1 MTPIQQMFLGTGGA
15 EDFGPMDPHPGSW
28 NYDINTLGFM
38 GKAPYYRWR
47 NICTDY
53 ICGYFLKPDGMAF
66 YSFNEDGI
74 LRRHN
79 MSTAYDI
86 GTAYYS
92 QKVSLNLSS
101 ATNGRG
107 VVFKPDG
114 TQFFYLDN
122 NIIKSYTLSTAW
134 DLYTASYN
142 SSNTINVSSNLT
154 NSNNSV
160 SLNWK
165 PDGTKV
171 YVAEDNSGPP
181 DYGTANYIH
190 QWTLSSAWNLTTA
203 SYANKSPIFENS
215 AATNSANFADY
226 VKGFSFKPD
235 GTVIYVTHNTNMRI
249 GIWPLS
255 TAWDVTTRGSRTGY
269 PVYFQDIDT
278 FDAKGLNIQWKS
290 DGTKFYLTGGRSCNC
305 IVQYEPSSAW
315 NAGNNGYDDLP
326 GDDSSYTDFHNN
338 RPAQGYKLG
347 STYTGHYWHNNGTYL
362 FTFGQNQVY
371 RWTCSTPY
379 DFKTAG
385 SVIEYEGWGDTPSFQ
400 GGLEDFKMNLAGT
413 RFLLANRQN
422 GYVREFNLTTPF
434 DIRDSNH
441 IDTDDYTF
449 SGSGIAFISHNGEH
463 FYYKRGATL
472 LQQYDLSSAF
482 DVSTASFIRSVT
494 LPVIFYNLIKMSPDG
509 TKLYGFAGPT
519 SDGNEIIIYE
529 FTLSTPFDVSTIS
542 SSYKQRNYSDL
553 SSYGPQ
559 VHQSLGANIT
569 NVGFNF
575 APYYRT
581 FLINFRSCSFVSSGL
596 IHHLD
601 AGNSGSY
608 SGSGTTWTDL
618 SSSSNNGTLTNGP
631 TYSSSGGGSIVLDGS
646 NDSVRTNSEMFNPNA
661 NFTFSAW
668 VNADTTT
675 GTHTLISDRNGTGNF
690 QLRIGASG
698 GGNWQILDAWVVL
711 VGTFSNSGP
720 VATDYWYNITVTRSS
735 NTYSLYINGRFNSSF
750 TSSNSYD
757 RGPKD
762 IGTNYNTSEL
772 WDGKISQVMSYSRA
786 LSATEILQNFNH
798 FKYRYGN

>member
-1 MTPIQQMFLGTGGA
+1 MTPIQQMFLGAGGA
-15 EDFGPMDPHPGSW
+15 EDYGPMDPHPGSW

-47 NICTDY
+47 NICTDN

-142 SSNTINVSSNLT
+142 SSNTINVSSNLV

-171 YVAEDNSGPP
+171 YVAESDSGSPN
-181 DYGTANYIH
+181 YGPGDDYIH

-203 SYANKSPIFENS
+203 SYAQKSPVFENS
-215 AATNSANFADY
+215 AATNSANFAN
-226 VKGFSFKPD
+226 VVRGFSFKPD
-235 GTVIYVTHNTNMRI
+235 GTVIYVTHDTNMRI

-269 PVYFQDIDT
+269 PRYFEVIDR

-290 DGTKFYLTGGRSCNC
+290 DGTKFYLTGGRSYNC

-315 NAGNNGYDDLP
+315 NANNSGYNDLP
-326 GDDSSYTDFHNN
+326 GDDSSYTDFHNM

-385 SVIEYEGWGDTPSFQ
+385 SVIEYEGWSDTPSFQ
-400 GGLEDFKMNLAGT
+400 GGIEDFKMNLAGT

-449 SGSGIAFISHNGEH
+449 SGSGIIFISHNGEH
-463 FYYKRGATL
+463 FYYKSGPTS

-482 DVSTASFIRSVT
+482 DVSTASFIRSKT
-494 LPVIFYNLIKMSPDG
+494 LPASFYNLIKMSPDG

-519 SDGNEIIIYE
+519 SDGNEITIYE
-529 FTLSTPFDVSTIS
+529 FTLSTPFDISTIS
-542 SSYKQRNYSDL
+542 SSYKQRDYSDI

-559 VHQSLGANIT
+559 VYQSLGANIT
-569 NVGFNF
+569 NEGFNF
-575 APYYRT
+575 APYYRS
-581 FLINFRSCSFVSSGL
+581 FAINFRSCSFVSSGL
-596 IHHLD
+596 ILHLD
-601 AGNSGSY
+601 AGNSSSY

-618 SSSSNNGTLTNGP
+618 SSSGNNGTLTNGP
-631 TYSSSGGGSIVLDGS
+631 TYSTSAGGSVDLDGN
-646 NDSVRTNSEMFNPNA
+646 NDSIRTNSEMFNPNA

-668 VNADTTT
+668 VYADSVST
-675 GTHTLISDRNGTGNF
+675 THTVVSDRNNSGSF
-690 QLRIGASG
+690 QLRISG
-698 GGNWQILDAWVVL
+698 GGWQIVDSYVVD
-711 VGTFSNSGP
+711 VGMFSNSSP
-720 VATDYWYNITVTRSS
+720 IATDYWYNITVSRSS
-735 NTYSLYINGRFNSSF
+735 NTYSLYVNGRIVSSF

-762 IGTNYNTSEL
+762 IGTNYTTTEL
-772 WDGKISQVMSYSRA
+772 WDGKISQVMAYNRA

-798 FKYRYGN
+798 FKHRYGN